1 MLTFLLIV
9 AVLGDI
15 LLALLLWAAKTD
27 LRAEEL
33 QGWLVRRT
41 FWKLRDGEPI
51 VGDER
56 QVARTYLGD
65 RIVDAIQQGR
75 VGKDGKVVARD

>member
-15 LLALLLWAAKTD
+15 LLSILLWAA
-27 LRAEEL
+27 RVEL
-33 QGWLVRRT
+33 NHQGESDWLVRRT
-41 FWKLRDGEPI
+41 FMHLREGSPL

-56 QVARTYLGD
+56 YIADNYLGHPL
-65 RIVDAIQQGR
+65 VEAIQQGC
-75 VGKDGKVVARD
+75 VGADGKAVAK

>member
-9 AVLGDI
+9 DVLGDI
-15 LLALLLWAAKTD
+15 LLALLLWAAHTD

-41 FWKLRDGEPI
+41 MRRLRDGEPL
-51 VGDER
+51 VGYER
-56 QVARTYLGD
+56 YVARNYLGNKLM
-65 RIVDAIQQGR
+65 DAIRSGFPA
-75 VGKDGKVVARD
+75 KKEARRD

>member
-9 AVLGDI
+9 ALLGDI
-15 LLALLLWAAKTD
+15 LLALLLWAARADMK
-27 LRAEEL
+27 AEEL

-41 FWKLRDGEPI
+41 MWKLRDGEGL

-56 QVARTYLGD
+56 HVARSYLGD
-65 RIVDAIQQGR
+65 RIVDAIQSGFPA
-75 VGKDGKVVARD
+75 KKEACRD

>member
-27 LRAEEL
+27 LRAEEQ

-41 FWKLRDGEPI
+41 FMHLREGSPL

-56 QVARTYLGD
+56 YIADNYLGHPL
-65 RIVDAIQQGR
+65 VEAIQQGC
-75 VGKDGKVVARD
+75 VGADGKAVAK

>member
-15 LLALLLWAAKTD
+15 LLALLLWAAHTD
-27 LRAEEL
+27 LASEEE

-41 FWKLRDGEPI
+41 FMKLRDGEPL

-56 QVARTYLGD
+56 YIARNYLGNKL
-65 RIVDAIQQGR
+65 VDAIQQGR
-75 VGKDGKVVARD
+75 VGVDGKVVARD